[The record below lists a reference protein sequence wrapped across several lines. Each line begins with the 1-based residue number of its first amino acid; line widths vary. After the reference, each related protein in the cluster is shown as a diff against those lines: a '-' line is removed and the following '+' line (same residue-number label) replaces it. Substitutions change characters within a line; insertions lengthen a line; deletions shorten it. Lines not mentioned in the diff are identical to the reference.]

1 MGRVS
6 AGDTAAM
13 IRAVGVDRI
22 VLSSD
27 LGQIDRPTPGEGLG
41 RFRELLL
48 AESITSREWEVMLRD
63 NPLAL
68 LA

>member
-1 MGRVS
+1 
-6 AGDTAAM
+6 M
-13 IRAVGVDRI
+13 IRAVGIDRI

-27 LGQIDRPTPGEGLG
+27 LGQIDRPPPGEGLA

-48 AESITSREWEVMLRD
+48 AEGITPREWEVGLRD

-68 LA
+68 LAEDGRRAGP